1 VTRVDGFPFELDAHG
16 DPPAS
21 LEVDGGVLRLGA
33 GALTDVFSSADGSEP
48 RLGSPRLVARV
59 GGDFLLSALV
69 GATFVSKYDA
79 GGLLV
84 WLDELNWAKL
94 ALEQSPAGE
103 PTIVSVVTRGV
114 SDDCNSWPAESPTWL
129 RVARIGPAY
138 AFHVST
144 DGSTWSLV
152 RHFALAE
159 SGDPLVGFVAQ
170 APTGEECTA
179 TFESISFAPERLA
192 DLRSGV

>member
-1 VTRVDGFPFELDAHG
+1 VTRVDGFPFELEAQGDA
-16 DPPAS
+16 PLA
-21 LEVDGGVLRLGA
+21 LEADGGVLRIEA
-33 GALTDVFSSADGSEP
+33 GALTDVFASADGSEP

-84 WLDELNWAKL
+84 WLDERNWAKL
-94 ALEQSPAGE
+94 ALEQSPEGE

-114 SDDCNSWPAESPTWL
+114 SDDCNSWAATSPARL

-152 RHFALAE
+152 RHFALAAA
-159 SGDPLVGFVAQ
+159 GDPLVGFVAQ
-170 APTGEECTA
+170 APTGERCTA
-179 TFESISFAPERLA
+179 TFESIAFSPERLA